1 MIVQLTGNLINKN
14 ANEIV
19 LEVNGIGYLCFISNN
34 TFNQLPN
41 IGESIT
47 LHSHFHVTEN
57 SQSLFAFYSLEEKD
71 LFKLLIS
78 VSGIGPK
85 IGIQLLS
92 STKSSNFKNMIIND
106 DVKMLST
113 LPGIGPK
120 TAKRLIIELKE
131 KFIKINSDT
140 IPQDDSFDQYKD
152 AHQALVSLGYQP
164 RLVEKNITKIVSKKS
179 DISTEDLIKQVL
191 QKIR

>member
-1 MIVQLTGNLINKN
+1 MIVQLKGNLINKN
-14 ANEIV
+14 ANEII
-19 LEVNGIGYLCFISNN
+19 LDVNGIGYLCFISNN

-57 SQSLFAFYSLEEKD
+57 NQSLFAFYSLEEKD

-120 TAKRLIIELKE
+120 TAKRLITIKE
-131 KFIKINSDT
+131 KFIKIDSDT
-140 IPQDDSFDQYKD
+140 IPQDDSFDKYKD
-152 AHQALVSLGYQP
+152 AHQALVSLGYQS
-164 RLVEKNITKIVSKKS
+164 RLVEKHNKNSI
-179 DISTEDLIKQVL
+179 
-191 QKIR
+191 